1 MGGPGHQGND
11 RHHSAPSPIGQCRTT
26 YGAWGRTSGAI
37 RSALDG
43 RIQLPPVPASSWH
56 SGHFLTAV
64 FSGGAAEGGHRRRLL
79 CALLA
84 SLLLHALLWT
94 LPRPTPGGA
103 AAGAPRP
110 GAAAVVASLRAAVG
124 EESPATA
131 PPPVLPPQRVGE
143 PPPAA
148 EADADAADAAIVVT
162 ALGERR
168 LAAYVPPWLTQPG
181 VVHTPAGV
189 WYFPRAELTLP
200 PALESEPVLSGSEN
214 AGSAGPARG
223 KVVLRVLVGADGA
236 VERVEVERSELPAAV
251 AEAAVAAFSRVR
263 FRPGEIEG
271 VAVTSEARFAVDFD
285 VDDFGSSK
293 ASDRSGVRELRS
305 RGGAAAAQTSPAGR

>member
-1 MGGPGHQGND
+1 M
-11 RHHSAPSPIGQCRTT
+11 
-26 YGAWGRTSGAI
+26 
-37 RSALDG
+37 
-43 RIQLPPVPASSWH
+43 
-56 SGHFLTAV
+56 
-64 FSGGAAEGGHRRRLL
+64 LL
-79 CALLA
+79 ALLA

-94 LPRPTPGGA
+94 LPRPTAGGA

-110 GAAAVVASLRAAVG
+110 GAAVVVASLRAAAG
-124 EESPATA
+124 EDSPAA
-131 PPPVLPPQRVGE
+131 APPPPVLPSQRVGE
-143 PPPAA
+143 PPPAE
-148 EADADAADAAIVVT
+148 EADSDAVDAAIVVT

-181 VVHTPAGV
+181 VVHTPAGG
-189 WYFPRAELTLP
+189 WYFPRAELTRP
-200 PALESEPVLSGSEN
+200 PALESEPVLSGSDH

-236 VERVEVERSELPAAV
+236 VERVEVERSDLPAAV

-285 VDDFGSSK
+285 VDEFGSSK